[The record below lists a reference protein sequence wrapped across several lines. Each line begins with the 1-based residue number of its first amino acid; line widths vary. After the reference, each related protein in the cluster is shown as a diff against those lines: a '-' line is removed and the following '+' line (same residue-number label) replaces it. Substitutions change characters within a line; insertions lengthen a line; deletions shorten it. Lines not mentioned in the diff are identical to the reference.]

1 MGAARSKRST
11 LKDVAREAGV
21 SIGLASRVLR
31 GHGPY
36 SAEAAQRV
44 IEAATRLDY
53 RPDMLARS
61 LRLGRSRALGFV
73 VSYLLSP
80 HWTTFARDVDAAASR
95 HAYQALVGTAATD
108 IAAEQAYLRT
118 LVEHRVAGIIAAP
131 SPPSEPLVGEI
142 VASGVPMV
150 LLGTPNAELGAPRLN
165 LADRLGARQATEHL
179 LELGHRR
186 IGMLA
191 GPTEMWPARERL
203 EGYRDALRAAG
214 IALDVRYVGGGTHRF
229 GDAYEAMGRLLD
241 LPDRPT
247 AVLAGN
253 ELAGA
258 AALQC
263 LKDRGVRLPAEM
275 SVVIFGDPLWASF
288 YRPAITAVRVPRA
301 ELARMAVETLV
312 TLVAGRGGDE
322 VPDVQV
328 VHLELVVRESTA
340 RPI

>member
-1 MGAARSKRST
+1 PPAGRTQEPPRRPRVSVPFLTLSSRPPSATYGCHTGAGPLPRREDRGGCGSPGRTCRSAGRAAGVWCRLTEGAGVGPAAPGWRPRDLESTAARPSPRWGGGAVGAARSKRST

-118 LVEHRVAGIIAAP
+118 LVEHRVAGII
-131 SPPSEPLVGEI
+131 
-142 VASGVPMV
+142 
-150 LLGTPNAELGAPRLN
+150 
-165 LADRLGARQATEHL
+165 
-179 LELGHRR
+179 
-186 IGMLA
+186 
-191 GPTEMWPARERL
+191 
-203 EGYRDALRAAG
+203 
-214 IALDVRYVGGGTHRF
+214 
-229 GDAYEAMGRLLD
+229 
-241 LPDRPT
+241 
-247 AVLAGN
+247 
-253 ELAGA
+253 
-258 AALQC
+258 
-263 LKDRGVRLPAEM
+263 
-275 SVVIFGDPLWASF
+275 
-288 YRPAITAVRVPRA
+288 
-301 ELARMAVETLV
+301 
-312 TLVAGRGGDE
+312 
-322 VPDVQV
+322 
-328 VHLELVVRESTA
+328 
-340 RPI
+340 